1 MMTDISEMTAETFE
15 PLIGETFTIN
25 SQPVTL
31 KAVDKTDPASPKL
44 RTQTS
49 LVFTADEPIG
59 MEDGIQN
66 VAHPQLGEHGL
77 LVHRVVDPDAP
88 TYEIVLA

>member
-1 MMTDISEMTAETFE
+1 MTDISEMTAETFE

-25 SQPVTL
+25 GQPVTL
-31 KAVDKTDPASPKL
+31 SAVEKVDPASPKL

-49 LVFTADEPIG
+49 LIFTAEEPIG
-59 MEDGIQN
+59 MEDGIQH

-77 LVHRVVDPDAP
+77 LVHRITDPDAP
-88 TYEIVLA
+88 TYEIVFA